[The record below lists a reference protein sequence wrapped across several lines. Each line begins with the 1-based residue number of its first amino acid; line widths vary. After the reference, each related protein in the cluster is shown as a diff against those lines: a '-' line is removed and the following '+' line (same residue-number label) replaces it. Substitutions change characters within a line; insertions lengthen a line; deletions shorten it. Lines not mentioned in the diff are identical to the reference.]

1 MSPQLNES
9 ASSPIKQ
16 QIISLEQKYQMAFKA
31 DATFQVLKEIRETI
45 KRLKAELG
53 EQLKN

>member
-16 QIISLEQKYQMAFKA
+16 QILFLEQKYQKAFKA
-31 DATFQVLKEIRETI
+31 DATFEVLKEIRKTI
-45 KRLKAELG
+45 KQLKAELG
-53 EQLKN
+53 EQMEN